1 MNKAEIARIIK
12 QASTLSY
19 QLVDHAEEDFK
30 LRVEMWYLTLRSAMT
45 FDFAC
50 DALVRHYQTSNWPLT
65 PKDLNERWNELTDY
79 EWSKQQ
85 AIAATQAKQSIEQDN
100 SEFIKLLRDKFPVVA
115 KAQTTKVKRFS
126 DAELAEMDRKKN
138 ASLMHLQIENF
149 LDQQATDE

>member
-30 LRVEMWYLTLRSAMT
+30 LRVEMWFLTLRSAMT

-100 SEFIKLLRDKFPVVA
+100 SEFIKLLRDKFPVAA